1 MLPPKMRGTITKC
14 SNTLDKTHIWGIS
27 QRSFPLLLFLLLLL
41 PLSSHTVFGGWGGG
55 GRGAHAPRVSIDYVH
70 GPLADTITRFNGN
83 QTHTDNFKIVVED
96 GQALFV
102 GGT

>member
-1 MLPPKMRGTITKC
+1 MRGTVIKC
-14 SNTLDKTHIWGIS
+14 SNTPDRTHIWGTS
-27 QRSFPLLLFLLLLL
+27 HRSFPLLLFLLLLL
-41 PLSSHTVFGGWGGG
+41 PLSSHTVLGGWGGG
-55 GRGAHAPRVSIDYVH
+55 GRGTLAPRVSIDYVH